1 MKKIAFALFSLLL
14 ISSSCSKK
22 EYRIIS
28 PDENLQVMVYL
39 NDEGSIRYNVTLDKN
54 TIIEDSELGL
64 ELDNI
69 SMSKELKL
77 KDSKTLKRQNET
89 YTMITGKQSEVID
102 NYSESVL
109 VFENKRK
116 GIMKLIMRAYNSG
129 VAFRYQIDMGD
140 NKAKVLQELST
151 FKMPQGKAW
160 LMPYDDPAPYKP
172 AYEAYYENEVST
184 DTQSPT
190 KSGWAF
196 PALFFVNDTWVLLS
210 ESDLDEKY
218 CSVHLNSPVDRNY
231 AIRFPEEEEVLG
243 LYPSEPTIT
252 GSWHSPWRVIMASK
266 ELGGI
271 FENNLSH
278 TLARP
283 SIIKD
288 TNWIKPGIASW
299 SWWWDN
305 DSPEDYNKLK
315 DFVDFGHRMGW
326 KHSLVD
332 AKWHMMKGGS
342 IEQLC
347 EYAKSKDVNIWVW
360 YNSAGKHNN
369 YDLGPRDLLDVAET
383 RRKEFE
389 RIAKIGVKGIKVD
402 YVESDKQAI
411 AKLYIDILEDAAE
424 YELMV
429 NFHGCKLPNGWQRTY
444 PHLMTMESV
453 RGAECYKLDPS
464 YPERAAVCNSILPFT
479 RNVIG
484 SMDYTPTTF
493 SSHRY
498 PHTTTNAHELA
509 LSIIF
514 ESGVQHLAD
523 DYCMYENQP
532 EYVLNL
538 LKLLPAS
545 WDESHFISGYPGKEV
560 VVARKKNK
568 TWFIAGINSEKCS
581 KKYLLDLSHF
591 SKGLSEIELISD
603 GADHLTFKNETIKFD
618 DKRKIE
624 IDMLPEGGF
633 CAIIK

>member
-210 ESDLDEKY
+210 ESDLD
-218 CSVHLNSPVDRNY
+218 
-231 AIRFPEEEEVLG
+231 
-243 LYPSEPTIT
+243 
-252 GSWHSPWRVIMASK
+252 
-266 ELGGI
+266 
-271 FENNLSH
+271 
-278 TLARP
+278 
-283 SIIKD
+283 
-288 TNWIKPGIASW
+288 
-299 SWWWDN
+299 
-305 DSPEDYNKLK
+305 
-315 DFVDFGHRMGW
+315 
-326 KHSLVD
+326 
-332 AKWHMMKGGS
+332 
-342 IEQLC
+342 
-347 EYAKSKDVNIWVW
+347 
-360 YNSAGKHNN
+360 
-369 YDLGPRDLLDVAET
+369 
-383 RRKEFE
+383 
-389 RIAKIGVKGIKVD
+389 
-402 YVESDKQAI
+402 
-411 AKLYIDILEDAAE
+411 
-424 YELMV
+424 
-429 NFHGCKLPNGWQRTY
+429 
-444 PHLMTMESV
+444 
-453 RGAECYKLDPS
+453 
-464 YPERAAVCNSILPFT
+464 
-479 RNVIG
+479 
-484 SMDYTPTTF
+484 
-493 SSHRY
+493 
-498 PHTTTNAHELA
+498 
-509 LSIIF
+509 
-514 ESGVQHLAD
+514 
-523 DYCMYENQP
+523 
-532 EYVLNL
+532 
-538 LKLLPAS
+538 
-545 WDESHFISGYPGKEV
+545 
-560 VVARKKNK
+560 
-568 TWFIAGINSEKCS
+568 
-581 KKYLLDLSHF
+581 
-591 SKGLSEIELISD
+591 
-603 GADHLTFKNETIKFD
+603 
-618 DKRKIE
+618 
-624 IDMLPEGGF
+624 
-633 CAIIK
+633 